1 MCHCVSHVAEVP
13 ESTRTTNGRLGS
25 GAPRLRAKRLPR
37 IPGHLHAKATCS
49 WQATSASAP
58 VTVQDDRNRPSGDAL
73 RSVPAG
79 MAEGPGY
86 TKAAV
91 STECPCLS
99 AGRPPRRHTALRRC
113 IAKCSR
119 GHGRG
124 TRLHESRRV
133 HGMSMSLRW
142 PAPATA
148 HGPRSSPID
157 RSITHRRRVRH
168 EGCREFGPLHTMMVS
183 PLLPAPGV
191 NQTQSGCVGL
201 PKSGA

>member
-1 MCHCVSHVAEVP
+1 MALPLIVERHVSLCLP
-13 ESTRTTNGRLGS
+13 CCRGTREYPHHQWSFGIWRPPAS
-25 GAPRLRAKRLPR
+25 GEAPASDP
-37 IPGHLHAKATCS
+37 
-49 WQATSASAP
+49 WASARQGY
-58 VTVQDDRNRPSGDAL
+58 VQLAGNVRIGTGYSARRPQ
-73 RSVPAG
+73 P
-79 MAEGPGY
+79 
-86 TKAAV
+86 
-91 STECPCLS
+91 
-99 AGRPPRRHTALRRC
+99 ALRRC